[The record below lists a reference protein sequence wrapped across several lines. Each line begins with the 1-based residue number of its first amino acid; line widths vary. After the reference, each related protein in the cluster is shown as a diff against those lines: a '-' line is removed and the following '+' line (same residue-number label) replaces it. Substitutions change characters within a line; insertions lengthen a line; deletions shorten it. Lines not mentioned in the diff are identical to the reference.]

1 MVFHGIVVDPP
12 DESHFL
18 QCLRSGLK
26 AFLEPRSRSVSILQP
41 PFSFTHQANQ
51 SQLVS
56 TNVQLLTGN
65 ACLLKIRLAVR
76 PILDVL
82 KENVEC
88 EIVILMDIHSDLSTS
103 QVVHGHSNNGN
114 TWLARV
120 DMVSSTNS

>member
-1 MVFHGIVVDPP
+1 MVFHGIVVNPP
-12 DESHFL
+12 DESHSLRCL
-18 QCLRSGLK
+18 QSGLK
-26 AFLEPRSRSVSILQP
+26 AFLEPHSRSVSILQP

-65 ACLLKIRLAVR
+65 ACLPKIRLAVR
-76 PILDVL
+76 LILDIL

-88 EIVILMDIHSDLSTS
+88 DIVILMDTHSDPSTG

-114 TWLARV
+114 TWLVRV

>member
-12 DESHFL
+12 DESHS
-18 QCLRSGLK
+18 LRW
-26 AFLEPRSRSVSILQP
+26 
-41 PFSFTHQANQ
+41 NQ

-56 TNVQLLTGN
+56 MNVQLLTGN

-88 EIVILMDIHSDLSTS
+88 DIIILTDTHSDPSTS

-120 DMVSSTNS
+120 DTVSSTNS